1 MPHISLSSSSGER
14 IEITAH
20 LASVNSRSFINEN
33 DNRKLEFE
41 NILIIIG
48 SKKSRV
54 GRFL

>member
-1 MPHISLSSSSGER
+1 M
-14 IEITAH
+14 
-20 LASVNSRSFINEN
+20 N
-33 DNRKLEFE
+33 NRKLEFE